1 MAFNR
6 RQPWETLVS
15 SRRSCRTTIGDD
27 IAREQGTEVCSDAN
41 KEAEGG
47 VFSAQEI
54 ASNKLAQLEADD
66 FGVPVVVPSYCERGR
81 WRAA

>member
-1 MAFNR
+1 M
-6 RQPWETLVS
+6 
-15 SRRSCRTTIGDD
+15 
-27 IAREQGTEVCSDAN
+27 CSDAN

-66 FGVPVVVPSYCERGR
+66 FGVPVVVPSYCERGH